1 MCISEC
7 RTYLFLSYY
16 PLKQGLKHGIGDEV
30 NSMID
35 LFLSYYPLKQGLKRR
50 GSLAGFPARAVF
62 LSYYPLKQGLKLKLF
77 WAIYNNDPSIFIL
90 LSIKTRI
97 ETDTLLEEILQLF
110 GFLSYYPLKQ
120 GLKQEIRFFWGD
132 SVTNFYPTIH

>member
-62 LSYYPLKQGLKLKLF
+62 LSYYPLKQGLKLNIANGEYARSEVF
-77 WAIYNNDPSIFIL
+77 TL

-97 ETDTLLEEILQLF
+97 ETCLQ
-110 GFLSYYPLKQ
+110 GY
-120 GLKQEIRFFWGD
+120 I
-132 SVTNFYPTIH
+132 